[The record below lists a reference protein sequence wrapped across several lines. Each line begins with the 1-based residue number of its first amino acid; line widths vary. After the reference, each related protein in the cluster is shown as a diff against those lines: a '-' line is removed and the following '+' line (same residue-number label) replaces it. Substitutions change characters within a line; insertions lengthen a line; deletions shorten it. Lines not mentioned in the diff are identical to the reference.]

1 MAVKTQKSGAAKT
14 AEKFDLANSSSVGY
28 KDRMPRNG
36 DSPTMKVKAKAAKD
50 PQATKASPGTK
61 GSQAITGPTGT
72 KGALVTT
79 GSPGTKG
86 TKGSKGSHAAKG
98 SHAKGSHAT
107 KGSQGSKGASGDPLQ
122 ELKEL
127 AVRQGF
133 VTYEQVDERIN
144 PGAKGQVDSDD
155 MVDRMDEA
163 FRLLQELN
171 VPWYESEEEAYKVLK
186 TARGAETEKKK
197 VAEVKPAAAPTVR
210 YDDPVRMYLREM
222 GRVPLL
228 NREGEVEIAKR
239 IEAAEI
245 VVSTS
250 MFKTPVGIRELQ
262 NMAEKLK
269 AGKCKLEDLIQ
280 IDLANWNGEVSQ
292 LAERK
297 RVAACMIKVVKAQG
311 DYGAARAEALK
322 RQTEKKKEQSNSALQ
337 KAEAKLVA
345 EVLKFGL
352 SAKLIDRVSAR
363 LKRERE
369 RLWQASL
376 AVEQLEEDIR
386 ARRAL
391 LEAHATGKPPKKV
404 ATKADPKKKV
414 APIRVPKL
422 SPEDWKSMADGVAQS
437 DRDAKAERRK
447 VRRTEQD
454 LLMTL
459 DELTDTV
466 RAVLQGEHDR
476 DQAKREMIEA
486 NVRLV
491 ISIAKRYTNRG
502 LEFLDL
508 IQEGNSGL
516 MRAVDKFDYRKGYKF
531 STYATWWIRQAIT
544 RAIADQA
551 RTIRVPVHMIEAIN
565 KVVRTSRRL
574 LQDLGREPTPEEI
587 ADKLKMPADKIK
599 MVLKAA
605 QEPISLDRPIG
616 EDDDSNLGDFIEDTS
631 VISPAHSAAFAMLR
645 DEVNEVLETLT
656 KREARVIRLRF
667 GLTED
672 GCPRTLEEVGALFNV
687 TRERIRQIEAKAL
700 RKLRHPTRRRRL
712 RAFVEMS

>member
-1 MAVKTQKSGAAKT
+1 MKDPGAKEAPAKKSKKKGSVVKLVESDAQAAAARFELPPGPLARGNKTGRSGKGGP
-14 AEKFDLANSSSVGY
+14 LS
-28 KDRMPRNG
+28 
-36 DSPTMKVKAKAAKD
+36 AKA
-50 PQATKASPGTK
+50 GR
-61 GSQAITGPTGT
+61 
-72 KGALVTT
+72 
-79 GSPGTKG
+79 
-86 TKGSKGSHAAKG
+86 AAREAAAARLTIEG
-98 SHAKGSHAT
+98 D
-107 KGSQGSKGASGDPLQ
+107 DPLQ
-122 ELKEL
+122 ALKEL

-133 VTYEQVDERIN
+133 VTYEQVDERV
-144 PGAKGQVDSDD
+144 AKGTERDSDE

-163 FRLLQELN
+163 FRLLQDLN

-186 TARGAETEKKK
+186 TARSQEAEKKK
-197 VAEVKPAAAPTVR
+197 SAEVKAVAAPTVR

-239 IEAAEI
+239 IESAEI
-245 VVSTS
+245 AISS
-250 MFKTPVGIRELQ
+250 AMFKTPIGIRELQ

-292 LAERK
+292 VAERK
-297 RVAACMIKVVKAQG
+297 RVAACLIKVVKAQSE
-311 DYGAARAEALK
+311 YTAAYTDAQK
-322 RQTEKKKEQSNSALQ
+322 RQAEKKREQSSAALG
-337 KAEAKLVA
+337 KAEQKLIG
-345 EVLKFGL
+345 EIQKFGL
-352 SAKLIDRVSAR
+352 SAKFIDRVSHR
-363 LKRERE
+363 LKREHE
-369 RLWQASL
+369 RMRQAFD
-376 AVEQLEEDIR
+376 AVEALEEDVR
-386 ARRAL
+386 ARQAL
-391 LEAHATGKPPKKV
+391 IDAHQARNGKAKPVSAKKAKPV
-404 ATKADPKKKV
+404 LVRLGSIK
-414 APIRVPKL
+414 VPKL
-422 SPEDWKSMADGVAQS
+422 TPEDWKAMSDGVSQS
-437 DRDAKAERRK
+437 ERDAKAERRRI
-447 VRRTEQD
+447 RRAEQD
-454 LLMTL
+454 LLMTME
-459 DELTDTV
+459 ELTEVVRTV
-466 RAVLQGEHDR
+466 LRGEHDR

-712 RAFVEMS
+712 RAFVEMG